1 MAIINTSE
9 NRTLLAINQTD
20 EANII
25 EEITPDRDAFSY
37 EKFIEVCFFTTS
49 QAQTTTILVSADLQ
63 YTGNNYEIENAFAT
77 PALENGW
84 RLLGK
89 IKSTDPDFVL
99 RYTDALLDLDG
110 QGARI
115 LHNHYQDREII
126 ITNEQQA
133 IETDSKLGRF
143 GQDLVQSAL
152 VGKFDHLVG
161 REKEVTALVRIIS
174 KLNKNAVC
182 LIGEPGVG
190 KTAVV
195 EKMALQIA
203 KNRVPPSIRN
213 SQILEVNLGFLAAGA
228 SHKNEF
234 EGRFKELLDQA
245 RNNSQIIL
253 FFDELHILCSTTNDV
268 SQMIKADLGRGQL
281 RCIGATTN
289 QEWRIIAKD
298 PALARRFQ
306 PIPVSEPT
314 PEETII
320 ILQNLGES
328 IQKHHGVT
336 IDQDLYSYIVNLT
349 IRYITDRRLPDKA
362 IDLLDEAAAYEAMCT
377 AQHTGT
383 SGISTQGYQSKLGE
397 NSKDLETAIQ
407 EAITRGDYTQA
418 YKLDTHRQKRDS
430 K

>member
-1 MAIINTSE
+1 MAIINTPE
-9 NRTLLAINQTD
+9 NRTLLTTNRAG
-20 EANII
+20 EANIL
-25 EEITPDRDAFSY
+25 EEITPNRNTFAY
-37 EKFIEVCFFTTS
+37 EKFIEVCFLTPS
-49 QAQTTTILVSADLQ
+49 QDQGTIILVSADLQ
-63 YTGNNYEIENAFAT
+63 YTGRNYEIEQVFAT
-77 PALENGW
+77 TALENGW
-84 RLLGK
+84 RSLGQ
-89 IKSTDPDFVL
+89 IKSTDPNFVL
-99 RYTDALLDLDG
+99 RYVDALLDIDG
-110 QGARI
+110 HGARI
-115 LHNHYQDREII
+115 LQNHSQEREVI
-126 ITNEQQA
+126 ITNEQKTTG
-133 IETDSKLGRF
+133 TDPKLEGF
-143 GQDLVQSAL
+143 GQDLVQSART
-152 VGKFDHLVG
+152 GKFDHLIG

-203 KNRVPPSIRN
+203 KNQVPPSIRN
-213 SQILEVNLGFLAAGA
+213 SQVMEVNLGFLAAGA

-234 EGRFKELLDQA
+234 EGRFKKLLDQA

-268 SQMIKADLGRGQL
+268 SQMIKADLGRGQI

-320 ILQNLGES
+320 ILQNLGKS

-336 IDQDLYSYIVNLT
+336 IAKDLYSHIVNLT

-362 IDLLDEAAAYEAMCT
+362 IDLLDEAAAYEAMCS
-377 AQHTGT
+377 AQNTDTNELSVQEH
-383 SGISTQGYQSKLGE
+383 STKLVE
-397 NSKDLETAIQ
+397 NAEDLDTAIQ
-407 EAITRGDYTQA
+407 EAIARGDYTQA
-418 YKLDTHRQKRDS
+418 YELNTHRLKREL